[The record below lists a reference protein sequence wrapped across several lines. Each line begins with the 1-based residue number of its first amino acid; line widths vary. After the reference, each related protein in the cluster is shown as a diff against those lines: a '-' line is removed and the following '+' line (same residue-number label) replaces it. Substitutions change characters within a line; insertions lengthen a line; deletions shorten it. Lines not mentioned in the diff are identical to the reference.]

1 MLPTMGINALTGGTG
16 GLPYIFSSAAGN
28 AAAEARAGGANED
41 LSFGYGLASG
51 ALEVATEKMFDGFPG
66 MKGGWMDDL
75 LADTAETNV
84 GRALLKAA
92 KDSAGEGIEE
102 IVSGF
107 VQPFLAKMWNG
118 DERGFWQT
126 LVESAPEALYEGL
139 LGSVSSFGMGAPG
152 NYANL
157 QNARIVDAALDT
169 MNRGGT
175 LSDAQ
180 LAEAN
185 AAIKALTGRWGEN
198 SKWSGNAVQQWEG
211 IKNGDL
217 GGLLPQTAQNPEAIA
232 EQNRQFA
239 KENQF
244 SFPTERWTQTENDD
258 IINNTE
264 DALHNEDGF
273 EMGRSV
279 GAKAKNYEV
288 IDPRTN
294 ERFQFSEGTKV
305 KNPEIFAGK
314 GGVKKLRRETAYG
327 LSEQI
332 GGTPSEWQ
340 HCKGIGTIDFYGEDR
355 DAEVHWFQE
364 STVGKHKFRIKKWL
378 DE

>member
-1 MLPTMGINALTGGTG
+1 MRPTMGINALTGGTG

-198 SKWSGNAVQQWEG
+198 S
-211 IKNGDL
+211 
-217 GGLLPQTAQNPEAIA
+217 
-232 EQNRQFA
+232 R
-239 KENQF
+239 
-244 SFPTERWTQTENDD
+244 
-258 IINNTE
+258 
-264 DALHNEDGF
+264 
-273 EMGRSV
+273 
-279 GAKAKNYEV
+279 
-288 IDPRTN
+288 
-294 ERFQFSEGTKV
+294 
-305 KNPEIFAGK
+305 
-314 GGVKKLRRETAYG
+314 
-327 LSEQI
+327 
-332 GGTPSEWQ
+332 
-340 HCKGIGTIDFYGEDR
+340 
-355 DAEVHWFQE
+355 
-364 STVGKHKFRIKKWL
+364 
-378 DE
+378 